1 MFDGEPDETIPEDL
15 QFWASMKYQEF
26 SYRKMFGLSKREM
39 MEEPMED
46 VVINFKLNQ
55 LVNRKQ
61 ESENAM
67 MEERAK
73 NNSPQK

>member
-1 MFDGEPDETIPEDL
+1 MFH
-15 QFWASMKYQEF
+15 
-26 SYRKMFGLSKREM
+26 LSKEDM
-39 MEEPMED
+39 LNEPMED

-61 ESENAM
+61 ESENAI

-73 NNSPQK
+73 GSQK